1 VLQRNCWHG
10 GARDRVSRVE
20 MPVGYSPWHCIVGR
34 RKTEDGWVVM
44 SLGCAVIRRR
54 TFGGGSKGRSASSH
68 EEGTMDQGTSS
79 GSNKFLRRSARRE
92 LGTEVSMVE
101 LCLKARKAE

>member
-54 TFGGGSKGRSASSH
+54 RIGGGSKGGQKRAV
-68 EEGTMDQGTSS
+68 TRKARWDQGISP
-79 GSNKFLRRSARRE
+79 GSNKF
-92 LGTEVSMVE
+92 
-101 LCLKARKAE
+101 

>member
-1 VLQRNCWHG
+1 
-10 GARDRVSRVE
+10 
-20 MPVGYSPWHCIVGR
+20 
-34 RKTEDGWVVM
+34 M